1 MNTWLAIFLGGGA
14 GSLLRYA
21 ISRGIFSL
29 ALRSSFPWA
38 TLATN
43 LLATTLLAYVMIRM
57 QAHLPGREH
66 WMALLAI
73 GFCGGF
79 STMSTFNFEN
89 FQLMRDGLYGF
100 AAMNIVISVSA
111 GIVIFYLFVRTT

>member
-1 MNTWLAIFLGGGA
+1 MNTWLVVFLGGGA

-21 ISRGIFSL
+21 ISRGVFAL

-38 TLATN
+38 TLASN
-43 LLATTLLAYVMIRM
+43 LLATVLLAYIMIRM
-57 QAHLPGREH
+57 QVHLPGREQ

-79 STMSTFNFEN
+79 STMSTFNYEN
-89 FQLMRDGLYGF
+89 FQLLRDGFYGF
-100 AAMNIVISVSA
+100 AAINILVSVSA
-111 GIVIFYLFVRTT
+111 GMLIFYFFVRTT